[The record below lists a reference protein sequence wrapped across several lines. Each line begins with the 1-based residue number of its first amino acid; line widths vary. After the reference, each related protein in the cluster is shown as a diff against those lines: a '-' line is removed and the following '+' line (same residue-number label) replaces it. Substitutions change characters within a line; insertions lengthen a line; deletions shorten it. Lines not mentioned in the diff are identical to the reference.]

1 MKLWLTR
8 GLIASKGFSKI
19 LSMGLL
25 GLFFVYLIIIAGTS
39 AIQEKDVGVFF
50 KQIGEEMFKPL
61 QKAQESA
68 LEIIDSEKV
77 SLKQSIWKYFSFWSN
92 LYKIYMWLWAIMFF
106 VNFIFKDSNSGLI
119 RYGVG
124 ISMFLTIQVI
134 FSLLFYK
141 ESINFVFVAISDI
154 FKALLHLIP
163 GKA

>member
-106 VNFIFKDSNSGLI
+106 VNFIFKDSNSGLQ
-119 RYGVG
+119 
-124 ISMFLTIQVI
+124 LTWGDDFNHRRKRQERCS
-134 FSLLFYK
+134 FSGRLLTR
-141 ESINFVFVAISDI
+141 SGWAVW
-154 FKALLHLIP
+154 
-163 GKA
+163 